1 MLWKKLFRQHSPR
14 LGAFEILK
22 YIGPGFLVT
31 VGFIDPGNWA
41 ANVAAGS
48 IYGYNLLWMVTLS
61 TVMLIVL
68 QHNAAH
74 LGIVTGLCLSEAS
87 TKFFRKWTSKIFL
100 VSAVFAAISTALAE
114 ILGAAIGLNMLFRI
128 PLTIGATLSALLV
141 IWMLFSNSYR
151 KLEKWIISFVSLIS
165 LSFIFE
171 LILVKLQWSEALENW
186 LVPSVPFGSIP
197 IIMSVLGAVV
207 MPHNLFL
214 HSEIIQSRQWN
225 LEGEKVITRQLKFEF
240 TDTLM
245 AMIVGWAINSAIIL
259 MAASVFHSHGVVV
272 TELSQAQATLKPL
285 IGDAAAIIFALA
297 LIFAGFSSS
306 VTAAMA
312 GGSIFAG
319 IFQEPF
325 DISDNHS
332 RIGIMITIIGGL
344 LLIFFIKDTF
354 QGLIWS
360 QIALSIQLPWT
371 IFSLIFLTS
380 SSKVMGKFANNK
392 GNHILLWF
400 IAAIVSFLN
409 VVLLIQII

>member
-1 MLWKKLFRQHSPR
+1 
-14 LGAFEILK
+14 
-22 YIGPGFLVT
+22 
-31 VGFIDPGNWA
+31 
-41 ANVAAGS
+41 
-48 IYGYNLLWMVTLS
+48 
-61 TVMLIVL
+61 
-68 QHNAAH
+68 
-74 LGIVTGLCLSEAS
+74 
-87 TKFFRKWTSKIFL
+87 
-100 VSAVFAAISTALAE
+100 
-114 ILGAAIGLNMLFRI
+114 
-128 PLTIGATLSALLV
+128 
-141 IWMLFSNSYR
+141 
-151 KLEKWIISFVSLIS
+151 
-165 LSFIFE
+165 
-171 LILVKLQWSEALENW
+171 
-186 LVPSVPFGSIP
+186 
-197 IIMSVLGAVV
+197 MSVLGAVV

-332 RIGIMITIIGGL
+332 RIGIMITILGGL
-344 LLIFFIKDTF
+344 LFIFFIKDPF

-380 SSKVMGKFANNK
+380 SFKVMGKFANNK
-392 GNHILLWF
+392 GNNILLWF

-409 VVLLIQII
+409 VMLLIQII